1 MNNNKRI
8 FWFLFILLF
17 LKINIFCNILILPFK
32 TKNNTDKSYYWLSNA
47 LSFYVST
54 QLNSF
59 NIRAYTE
66 AEITNLMH
74 LNAIKFPYR
83 FTKASAIKIG
93 LNNNATK
100 IIWGSIN
107 ILKQRRANAEITV
120 FAYIIDLKTLK
131 QEYLPGIRG
140 AVKNIAFV
148 QSELLN
154 SIIKKIEPDINI
166 SSKNNFQFNNQSYEL
181 FIKSLLSRN
190 ITEKKHLLK
199 NTLNIIKND
208 NTSTNNTSSDLV
220 NFELALIYFNE
231 GKYSDSNNY
240 LNEINSESVFIKK
253 KNFLKALICAN
264 NEDFK
269 NAIDIFLGLK
279 EQNIFTDIIDNNLGV
294 LYIKNGDYSKAE
306 TYLLKAI
313 NKNQKIISYNNIL
326 NLYLKTSA
334 HKKIKRKTIESLNLY
349 PKNTKYISIL
359 YYFINKNKNYKIL
372 KPVFNE
378 YIANDSMI
386 DYYKLEFKLQLLN
399 PFSISIKNI
408 GEQSCK
414 RNSIFENINILETK
428 SITFDNYMQNLEA
441 NPFDYKQHLLLSN
454 KYKEKKQFRKA
465 EIYAITAMFLN
476 KSYDTIMNLV
486 DIYKLL
492 GDSDKAKKLLN
503 IIHKKQ

>member
-1 MNNNKRI
+1 MNNNKKF
-8 FWFLFILLF
+8 FWLLFILLF
-17 LKINIFCNILILPFK
+17 LKINIFGNILILPFK
-32 TKNNTDKSYYWLSNA
+32 TKKNTDKSYYWLSNA

-54 QLNSF
+54 QLNSL

-66 AEITNLMH
+66 AEITSLMH

-93 LNNNATK
+93 LDNNATK

-107 ILKQRRANAEITV
+107 ILKQKKSNAEITI

-131 QEYLPGIRG
+131 QEYLPVIRG

-154 SIIKKIEPDINI
+154 SIMKKIEPDIDI
-166 SSKNNFQFNNQSYEL
+166 SLKNNFQFNNQSYEL

-208 NTSTNNTSSDLV
+208 NKSNNNTSSDLV
-220 NFELALIYFNE
+220 NFELALIYFDE

-253 KNFLKALICAN
+253 KSFLKALIYAN
-264 NEDFK
+264 NEDFT
-269 NAIDIFLGLK
+269 NAIDIFSGLK
-279 EQNIFTDIIDNNLGV
+279 EQNVFTDIIDNNLGV
-294 LYIKNGDYSKAE
+294 LYIKKGDYSKAE
-306 TYLLKAI
+306 TYLLKTI
-313 NKNQKIISYNNIL
+313 NRNQKIIFYNNLL

-334 HKKIKRKTIESLNLY
+334 HKKMKEKIIEALSLY
-349 PKNTKYISIL
+349 PKNTKYISVL
-359 YYFINKNKNYKIL
+359 YHFINKNKNHKIL
-372 KPVFNE
+372 TPVFNE
-378 YIANDSMI
+378 YIANDSTI
-386 DYYKLEFKLQLLN
+386 DYYKLEFKLKLLN

-408 GEQSCK
+408 GEQSYK

-428 SITFDNYMQNLEA
+428 SSAFDNYLQNLEA
-441 NPFDYKQHLLLSN
+441 NPFDYKRHLLLSN

-476 KSYDTIMNLV
+476 KSYDTTMNLV
-486 DIYKLL
+486 DIYNLL
-492 GDSDKAKKLLN
+492 GDSDKATNLLN
-503 IIHKKQ
+503 HLNKN